1 MWDDDEEEDGNWDP
15 MEGIFTGASRSSSS
29 TVEAPKSDS
38 PPDPPAMPVK
48 APAQQEFGEVKVA
61 PARTLPKEVVEE
73 HQVDPSGPVTLMK
86 ATAKAKAA
94 PAVPRISPACRVED
108 RPTLDTQKMLT
119 RMDRKLRKTQKKMQK
134 KKEKRRE
141 RRMRGQER
149 KMERKMEK
157 GKKANETGSYQSAG
171 GHQRFQV
178 YAQHKRPSEENRRHG
193 PSGRPGA
200 ASWFKKPRMMPRGV
214 GKTKP
219 SHDERRDGRHFSA
232 PPPVPAAFR
241 VAHVVQASHSVKSM
255 KDVQHHDRQQTS
267 NYWRQ
272 GTWEGEGLPRNKV
285 SKVPAA
291 ALQVVPNPPNV
302 VAPQEVRQKPKAG
315 TNPPPTEAERGDH
328 KDCFG
333 RDFKLNEVVVNFA
346 NVGHYYG
353 IKVLGQQPGKDGFDW
368 EGVRRCVRYLK
379 AEAQMKVTGVITEN
393 FVGFDNRLKQVAL
406 PADIKKMCE
415 SVEETPRVTGRNHTS
430 ADDEMT
436 IKCAYRRA
444 CRFLDN
450 DNYREWMIQLGDAKA
465 RTWLQNHRELV
476 HMRYYFDRGLGIFD
490 LLSGN
495 YPVTS
500 LATNDTIEKR
510 NLSRMGRG

>member
-1 MWDDDEEEDGNWDP
+1 MWDDDEEEDGNWDQ

-38 PPDPPAMPVK
+38 PPAPPVMPVK

-61 PARTLPKEVVEE
+61 PAWTLPKEVVEE
-73 HQVDPSGPVTLMK
+73 QQVDPSGTVTLMK

-94 PAVPRISPACRVED
+94 KNAAPRISPACRVED
-108 RPTLDTQKMLT
+108 RPTLDTQKMLS
-119 RMDRKLRKTQKKMQK
+119 RMDRKLRKTQKKMEK
-134 KKEKRRE
+134 KKEKRKE
-141 RRMRGQER
+141 RRMRR
-149 KMERKMEK
+149 RERKMEK
-157 GKKANETGSYQSAG
+157 RKKANETGSYQSTGA
-171 GHQRFQV
+171 HQRFQEHQNKV
-178 YAQHKRPSEENRRHG
+178 YAQQKRPSEENRGKG
-193 PSGRPGA
+193 PFGRPGGA
-200 ASWFKKPRMMPRGV
+200 ASWFKKLRMMPRAFV
-214 GKTKP
+214 GKMMRKP
-219 SHDERRDGRHFSA
+219 SHNERRDGWHFPA
-232 PPPVPAAFR
+232 PPVPAPPV
-241 VAHVVQASHSVKSM
+241 VAHIAQVVQASHSVKSM

-267 NYWRQ
+267 NYWRH
-272 GTWEGEGLPRNKV
+272 WESDQSQGLPRNKV
-285 SKVPAA
+285 SKV
-291 ALQVVPNPPNV
+291 
-302 VAPQEVRQKPKAG
+302 VAPPEVQSQKAKAE
-315 TNPPPTEAERGDH
+315 TNPPHTEAERGDH

-393 FVGFDNRLKQVAL
+393 FVGFDNRLQQVAL

-476 HMRYYFDRGLGIFD
+476 HMRYYFDRGLGTFD

-500 LATNDTIEKR
+500 LATNDAIEKR